1 MIKYILIAHCRGGLC
16 PYYHRYLECCI
27 HDGTSPAVAVPKT
40 GMPDWCP
47 LNDIEDIKTIAQ
59 GRREAAEAARLWYR
73 SDCGGCGEFCEGHPE
88 TENDYSRKCSHL
100 AGLRKAILGTASDE
114 KADKGEI

>member
-59 GRREAAEAARLWYR
+59 GRREAADEHCKNQ
-73 SDCGGCGEFCEGHPE
+73 CGLC
-88 TENDYSRKCSHL
+88 DYTSNTDIVCPS
-100 AGLRKAILGTASDE
+100 RKAILGNAVGG
-114 KADKGEI
+114 KKRKI